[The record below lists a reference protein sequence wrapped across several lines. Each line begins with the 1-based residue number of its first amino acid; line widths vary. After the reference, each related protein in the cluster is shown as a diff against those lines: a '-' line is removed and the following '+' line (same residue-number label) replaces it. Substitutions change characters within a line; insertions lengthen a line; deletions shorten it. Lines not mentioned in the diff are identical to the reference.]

1 MRENG
6 KGKEYRSCHQEG
18 LGERMHYQ
26 FLLGSCRIA
35 ACSTDPVA
43 SATSRQGADNFELR
57 DRPTSVSISKDQG
70 SGRSPS
76 RSFDRRA
83 ARWQQRR
90 QKPRQEE
97 QSGGKGCGKTLRLR
111 W

>member
-1 MRENG
+1 
-6 KGKEYRSCHQEG
+6 
-18 LGERMHYQ
+18 MHYQ

-76 RSFDRRA
+76 SSFDRRA

-90 QKPRQEE
+90 QKRSEE
-97 QSGGKGCGKTLRLR
+97 RRVGKECVSTCRSR
-111 W
+111 WSPYPKKKKNTCIITDTYIQNIY

>member
-1 MRENG
+1 
-6 KGKEYRSCHQEG
+6 
-18 LGERMHYQ
+18 MHYQ

-43 SATSRQGADNFELR
+43 SATSRQGAANFELR

-76 RSFDRRA
+76 SSFDRRS

-90 QKPRQEE
+90 PQPASKTAVTGREGVGSRKGGWEGKSGAVEE
-97 QSGGKGCGKTLRLR
+97 
-111 W
+111 